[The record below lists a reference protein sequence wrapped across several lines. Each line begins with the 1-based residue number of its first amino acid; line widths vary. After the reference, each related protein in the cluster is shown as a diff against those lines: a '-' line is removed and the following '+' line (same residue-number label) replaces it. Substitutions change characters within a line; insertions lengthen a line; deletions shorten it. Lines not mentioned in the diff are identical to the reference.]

1 MEGSDAICQKYGS
14 DYCCA
19 KITVTKDGI
28 TDSYHACSP
37 RAGIARKEGKFEG
50 GGYSGTWECNS
61 ALANLR
67 SSTLLLSVL
76 GLLAISFFQ

>member
-1 MEGSDAICQKYGS
+1 MQITSIFTLAILTLVAIMSGSVVHAGKDYCMEGSDAICQKYGS

-37 RAGIARKEGKFEG
+37 RAGI
-50 GGYSGTWECNS
+50 
-61 ALANLR
+61 
-67 SSTLLLSVL
+67 
-76 GLLAISFFQ
+76 